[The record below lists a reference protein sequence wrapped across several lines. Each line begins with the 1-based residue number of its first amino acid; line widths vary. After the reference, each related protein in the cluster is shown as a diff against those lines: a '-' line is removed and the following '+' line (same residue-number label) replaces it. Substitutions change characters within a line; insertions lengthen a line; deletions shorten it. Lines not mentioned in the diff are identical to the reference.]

1 MKPNVL
7 FIIDSFEQG
16 GSERQALQL
25 LRQLHE
31 SGQVRVRLACL
42 QDRGSLKQ
50 EAEQLG
56 VGEIHEYPLTSFYDL
71 NFVKQLGRLVSY
83 VRENK
88 IDVIHTHCFYTNI
101 FGMTGGFLAGV
112 PARVTS
118 KGETDGFR
126 TPLQKRVERM
136 SFRLGHRVIAN
147 CLVVREMLIR
157 EGVNPQRVIQH
168 YNGLDLARMKVLP
181 DISRDRALAKLNL
194 PAGKRFVT
202 IVANLRNPVKDHPM
216 FLRAAA
222 RVRATVPDAAFVIA
236 GEGELMPSLR
246 ELAAELGI
254 DGDVHFIG
262 RCDYVAMLLHASNV
276 GVLSSKAEGFA
287 NAILEYMAADL
298 PVVAT
303 DVGGVREAIV
313 EGETGYVVAS
323 GDDEQMAQRLIQVL
337 ANDENARAMGLRGK
351 AMVAE
356 KFSSEHHLR
365 NTLEL
370 YDELLARR
378 PDRTTESS
386 IRQQNETAPKSR
398 ESFAL
403 AQAFT
408 PGIEN
413 VRQTKASLRRLK

>member
-31 SGQVRVRLACL
+31 SGEVRVRLACL
-42 QDRGSLKQ
+42 QDRGSLKA

-56 VGEIHEYPLTSFYDL
+56 IGEIHEYPLTSFYDL
-71 NFVKQLGRLVSY
+71 NFAKQLSRLVSY
-83 VRENK
+83 VKENK
-88 IDVIHTHCFYTNI
+88 IDVVHTHCFYTNI

-126 TPLQKRVERM
+126 TALQKRAERM

-147 CLVVREMLIR
+147 CLVVRDMLIR
-157 EGVNPQRVIQH
+157 EGVSPERIIQH
-168 YNGLDLARMKVLP
+168 YNGLDLDRLKVSP
-181 DISRDRALAKLNL
+181 EVSRTDALAKFKL
-194 PAGKRFVT
+194 PSGKRFVT
-202 IVANLRNPVKDHPM
+202 IVANLRNPVKDHPV

-222 RVRATVPDAAFVIA
+222 QVRAAVPDAAFVIA

-254 DGDVHFIG
+254 AEDVHFIG
-262 RCDYVAMLLHASNV
+262 RCDDVAMLLHASNI
-276 GVLSSKAEGFA
+276 GALSSKAEGFA
-287 NAILEYMAADL
+287 NAILEYMAAGL

-313 EGETGYVVAS
+313 EEETGYIVAS
-323 GDDEQMAQRLIQVL
+323 GDHERMAQRIIQLL
-337 ANDENARAMGLRGK
+337 ADDEQARAMGARGQLI
-351 AMVAE
+351 VAG
-356 KFSSEHHLR
+356 KFSSENHLR

-370 YDELLARR
+370 YDELLSRR
-378 PDRTTESS
+378 SHVLETERDKFS
-386 IRQQNETAPKSR
+386 NE
-398 ESFAL
+398 
-403 AQAFT
+403 
-408 PGIEN
+408 PGQ
-413 VRQTKASLRRLK
+413 VPHQPQTLL